1 LGVNA
6 WQSRG
11 IIDFDGW
18 HKWKYNYVAPS
29 LDVTFNLTNAIGGYN
44 PKRLVDVNIFA
55 GIGVNVA
62 FNNDE
67 ANTVNNLLSA
77 KVNGNVLRNIWDG
90 TKARFLGQFGAA
102 VDFRLSDRVKLGLE
116 LQANTLSDTYNS
128 KKAANTD
135 WYFNALVG
143 VKYTFGKSYTT
154 RKKEVHVCPTPEPQI
169 IERVVEKIVE
179 VPAKVEQAADNKAAQ
194 TLRRDIF
201 FKISTTEVTAQEMP
215 KVKEVADFLKANPN
229 ARVTVTG
236 YADKGTGSMSL
247 NLKLAK
253 KRAQKVVEALTNKY
267 GIAADRIT
275 YDSMDSS
282 AFQPYPDPVQNRVAI
297 CIAE

>member
-1 LGVNA
+1 
-6 WQSRG
+6 
-11 IIDFDGW
+11 
-18 HKWKYNYVAPS
+18 
-29 LDVTFNLTNAIGGYN
+29 
-44 PKRLVDVNIFA
+44 
-55 GIGVNVA
+55 
-62 FNNDE
+62 
-67 ANTVNNLLSA
+67 
-77 KVNGNVLRNIWDG
+77 
-90 TKARFLGQFGAA
+90 
-102 VDFRLSDRVKLGLE
+102 
-116 LQANTLSDTYNS
+116 
-128 KKAANTD
+128 
-135 WYFNALVG
+135 
-143 VKYTFGKSYTT
+143 
-154 RKKEVHVCPTPEPQI
+154 
-169 IERVVEKIVE
+169 
-179 VPAKVEQAADNKAAQ
+179 
-194 TLRRDIF
+194 
-201 FKISTTEVTAQEMP
+201 MP